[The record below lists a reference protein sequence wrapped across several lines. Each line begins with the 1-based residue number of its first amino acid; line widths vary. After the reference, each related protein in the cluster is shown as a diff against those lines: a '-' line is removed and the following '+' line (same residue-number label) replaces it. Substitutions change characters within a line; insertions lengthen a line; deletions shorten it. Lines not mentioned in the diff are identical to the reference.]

1 GEVVVDLRHLAHGR
15 VVAEVERGLDG
26 GRLRGFGAE
35 REAIVGVG
43 VRRKR
48 GEREDRGDQ
57 GGKGAGAFHLVLSG
71 LRRVAHA
78 TTAVCRGRIAF
89 QDLSGVVLKSTTSG
103 RNMGFPMA
111 ETQSAGLVDALKKLL
126 KSRGITYRALAPRV
140 GLSEASIKR
149 LFAERTFTLQRLE
162 EVCTVLEID
171 FFELAR
177 LARGATAI
185 VDEMTREQEK
195 VLAADSKLLGV
206 FYLLFNDWQPGDI
219 HERYA
224 LTRAEVLKL
233 VLQLD
238 RLGLVEL
245 MPQDK
250 VKLRVPKTL
259 RLLRDGPIRAAHG
272 RSVVATFIQADF
284 EETGGLF
291 RFEVRELSK
300 ASVALLQKK
309 LDRLAT
315 EFNEIAELDSYLPSD
330 QRETIGMAVGI
341 RPYVVSWAMGLKP
354 RTAKD

>member
-1 GEVVVDLRHLAHGR
+1 
-15 VVAEVERGLDG
+15 
-26 GRLRGFGAE
+26 
-35 REAIVGVG
+35 
-43 VRRKR
+43 
-48 GEREDRGDQ
+48 
-57 GGKGAGAFHLVLSG
+57 
-71 LRRVAHA
+71 
-78 TTAVCRGRIAF
+78 
-89 QDLSGVVLKSTTSG
+89 
-103 RNMGFPMA
+103 MA

-126 KSRGITYRALAPRV
+126 KSRGVTYRALAQRV

-162 EVCTVLEID
+162 EVCAVLEID

-177 LARGATAI
+177 LARGATAV

-206 FYLLFNDWQPGDI
+206 FYLLFNDWQPDDI
-219 HERYA
+219 HERYL
-224 LTRAEVLKL
+224 LTRAEVLKH

-245 MPQDK
+245 LPHDK

-259 RLLRDGPIRAAHG
+259 RLRRDGPIRASHG
-272 RSVVATFIQADF
+272 KSVVATFIQADF
-284 EETGGLF
+284 QETGGLF

-300 ASVALLQKK
+300 SSVALLQKK
-309 LDRLAT
+309 LDRLAI

-330 QRETIGMAVGI
+330 QRETIGMALGI

-354 RTAKD
+354 REAKEPG